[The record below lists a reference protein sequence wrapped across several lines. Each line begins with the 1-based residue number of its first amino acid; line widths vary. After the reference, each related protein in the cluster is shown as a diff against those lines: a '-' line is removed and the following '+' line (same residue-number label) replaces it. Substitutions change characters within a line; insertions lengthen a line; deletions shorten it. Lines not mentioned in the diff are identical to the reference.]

1 MCVRIPFPFPFVVR
15 FELKVFIYIHSL
27 VQVGTICLSN
37 GQAVEQIAGNHQF
50 CFSVCILIWTFVGMF
65 IGQIRTS
72 LSLYSLPLSIADCSA
87 SASSLYWHILTHFV
101 SFG

>member
-1 MCVRIPFPFPFVVR
+1 M
-15 FELKVFIYIHSL
+15 
-27 VQVGTICLSN
+27 
-37 GQAVEQIAGNHQF
+37 EQIAGNHQF

-72 LSLYSLPLSIADCSA
+72 PSLYSVPLSIPEISA
-87 SASSLYWHILTHFV
+87 STSLLYWHILTRFV